1 MAPGEAERWCAGRAP
16 PPLCR
21 IAAPRSLWIQYDP
34 AIDALELIALAV
46 WSFTVSAVGGLVGL
60 VLGNLRLPLVVLLAS
75 SPAAGAGANVGISGV
90 AAITAAGAHARAGR
104 VNWRLFGWMAPTS
117 LVGAIVGGLISGA
130 LPSRVLLG
138 VIAVVVLYGALEV
151 LRYRRP
157 VEQRELS
164 RGELV
169 LNAAAIGFGVGV
181 IGGVVGLILGSL
193 RLPAMVKWAGVG
205 PYGAV
210 GTNAAVGA
218 VVGIGGVLG
227 HLPSGVDWNLL
238 AVGAAAAVPGA
249 YLGSHLTGRLDE
261 RALLRACAAV
271 MVVSGA
277 SMLAQAIV
285 G

>member
-1 MAPGEAERWCAGRAP
+1 
-16 PPLCR
+16 
-21 IAAPRSLWIQYDP
+21 
-34 AIDALELIALAV
+34 
-46 WSFTVSAVGGLVGL
+46 VGL

-90 AAITAAGAHARAGR
+90 AAITAAGKHAHAGR
-104 VNWRLFGWMAPTS
+104 VDWRLFRWMAPTS
-117 LVGAIVGGLISGA
+117 LVGAIAGGLISGA

-157 VEQRELS
+157 VEEAELG
-164 RGELV
+164 RRELV

-181 IGGVVGLILGSL
+181 IGGIVGLILGSL

-218 VVGIGGVLG
+218 VVGVGGVLG
-227 HLPSGVDWNLL
+227 HVPSGIDWDLL
-238 AVGAAAAVPGA
+238 GVGAAAAIPGA

-261 RALLRACAAV
+261 HALLRACAAV

-277 SMLAQAIV
+277 SMLVQAIV